1 LDTKSIFTWGRFE
14 PFFKVFELP
23 NALRVMADM
32 IQIMFYQKNH
42 ARILGHGLKPK
53 LMKAKRKGSEANKK
67 EEAGEKKRI

>member
-1 LDTKSIFTWGRFE
+1 
-14 PFFKVFELP
+14 
-23 NALRVMADM
+23 
-32 IQIMFYQKNH
+32 MFYQKNH